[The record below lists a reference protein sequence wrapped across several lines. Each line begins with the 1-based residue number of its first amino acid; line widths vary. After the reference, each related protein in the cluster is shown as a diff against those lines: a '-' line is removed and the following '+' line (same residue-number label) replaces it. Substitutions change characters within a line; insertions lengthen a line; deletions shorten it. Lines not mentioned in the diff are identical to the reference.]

1 MGLKEKL
8 HNIKGKVE
16 GTKWQ
21 TMFGAIHTLFYT
33 PNETT
38 HLLHLLFQH
47 IPRGCFLKSTT
58 NTPINS

>member
-16 GTKWQ
+16 GTNWQ

-38 HLLHLLFQH
+38 HSL
-47 IPRGCFLKSTT
+47 P
-58 NTPINS
+58 NTGGHEIHDRLECAHELVLAA